1 MTTIEKKTMVTEDR
15 RVHLEFTVPED
26 FPIGQADVLVLI
38 APDVESEPLI
48 PLSELA
54 GSLKDSPNFSDD
66 PMEIQRKIRDDV
78 W

>member
-1 MTTIEKKTMVTEDR
+1 MAAEGR
-15 RVHLEFTVPED
+15 QVHQEFTVPED

-38 APDVESEPLI
+38 SPDAESEPLI

-54 GSLKDSPNFSDD
+54 GSLKDSPNFSGA